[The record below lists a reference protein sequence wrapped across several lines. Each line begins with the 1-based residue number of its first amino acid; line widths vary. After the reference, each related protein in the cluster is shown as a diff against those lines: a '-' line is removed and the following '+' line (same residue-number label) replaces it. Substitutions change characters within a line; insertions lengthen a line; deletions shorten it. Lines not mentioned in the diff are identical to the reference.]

1 MIIDPSKY
9 EPLIRD
15 TIGVAGTK
23 VFSAPLINSTN
34 NVQSK
39 IDIEFEV
46 YDISE
51 ENTMTEDGVDVITT
65 QSGAD
70 NLVAVIVTLDEAT
83 SLSITTSIGT

>member
-1 MIIDPSKY
+1 
-9 EPLIRD
+9 
-15 TIGVAGTK
+15 
-23 VFSAPLINSTN
+23 
-34 NVQSK
+34 
-39 IDIEFEV
+39 V

-51 ENTMTEDGVDVITT
+51 ENTMTEDGADVITT